1 MKGKKENHR
10 VPRTDEERKK
20 EENHLLL
27 LHANE
32 KEPYRFPLLIMKNRV
47 DSA

>member
-1 MKGKKENHR
+1 M
-10 VPRTDEERKK
+10 VCPRTDEEKKK
-20 EENHLLL
+20 EKENLLVL
-27 LHANE
+27 LRANE